1 MLTQLSTIKAR
12 LALLDTDTQFDALL
26 TNAIKAVSQRFDKE
40 CNRTF
45 ARTENFA
52 QEFSADM
59 TELCAVC
66 YPIESVSKFE
76 LKTDEASGWIEQTN
90 VKYLIRRQCVISL
103 SSVFCPL
110 SSLPALARMTYT
122 GGYVLPG
129 DPVPQ
134 PLPNAPLPVRLP
146 ADLEQAA
153 VEQVAFWF
161 QNRDRLGLMRIWE
174 YHGTYRQFAD
184 LDLLTSVK
192 AVLFQYTRW
201 ES

>member
-1 MLTQLSTIKAR
+1 MLTQLSTVKAR

-26 TNAIKAVSQRFDKE
+26 TNAIKAVSERFDKE

-52 QEFSADM
+52 QEFSADA

-76 LKTDEASGWIEQTN
+76 IKTDEASGWIEQTN
-90 VKYLIRRQCVISL
+90 VKYIIRRQCVISL
-103 SSVFCPL
+103 SPVLCPTPRIFAGL
-110 SSLPALARMTYT
+110 ASLPALARLTYT

-129 DPVPQ
+129 DPDPQ
-134 PLPNAPLPVRLP
+134 PTPNGPPPVRLP

-153 VEQVAFWF
+153 VEQTAFWF

-174 YHGTYRQFAD
+174 YHGT
-184 LDLLTSVK
+184 
-192 AVLFQYTRW
+192 
-201 ES
+201 